1 MGFLHPSIE
10 FFGTFSWGEI
20 NLYLFDTQRL
30 YGFSMK
36 FTRFVLGFS
45 ILATNLWALPQ
56 TGTFFDSRD
65 NKTYRTVVIGSKT
78 WFAENL
84 SYKTKSGSECYDSKD
99 ANCRKYGRL
108 YTFEAAKNACPA
120 GWHLPENEEWTWFK
134 TFIEDSDGKEA
145 AWMSL
150 KSRDKWDGSDRY
162 GFDVVPAG
170 KATDEFLELGVSAHF
185 WSATEEDGD
194 AYGWHLAPP
203 GDFSRDFDISTNMY
217 SVRCLKN

>member
-1 MGFLHPSIE
+1 MFLRSVLAFTFLTYSSLWAVPQM
-10 FFGTFSWGEI
+10 GTFV
-20 NLYLFDTQRL
+20 DH
-30 YGFSMK
+30 
-36 FTRFVLGFS
+36 
-45 ILATNLWALPQ
+45 
-56 TGTFFDSRD
+56 RD
-65 NKTYRTVVIGSKT
+65 NKTYKTVVIGSKV
-78 WFAENL
+78 WMAENL
-84 SYKTKSGSECYDSKD
+84 SYKMEGSTCYDNNEG
-99 ANCRKYGRL
+99 NCQTYGRL
-108 YTFEAAKNACPA
+108 YTFEAARKACPS

-170 KATDEFLELGVSAHF
+170 KAIDGFMELGVSAHF

-194 AYGWHLAPP
+194 AFGWHLAPP

-217 SVRCLKN
+217 SVRCQKN